1 MVRFYF
7 QTTMKPINE
16 TGRLA
21 ISMKTMVQEHKQLR
35 LYPLAEETTILLVSE
50 QQDSDPPIWSIAA
63 SPQWAYSALGE
74 VCRNRAYLAEKGKI
88 LVDGQRVKAEEYL
101 KLWRK
106 ATESPI
112 EWQASLD
119 AGILITATFTMPAA
133 FIANVISG
141 DERYSDLQAF
151 LQTPAG
157 QPTKADEQ
165 DWSWSVPMNHL
176 DHLLSFAR
184 LCDCYPEPKKYG
196 RGKAISF
203 AVTHQGANAAA
214 VDENAAQAS
223 LFAEAA

>member
-1 MVRFYF
+1 
-7 QTTMKPINE
+7 MKPINE

-21 ISMKTMVQEHKQLR
+21 ISMKTLVQEHKQLR
-35 LYPLAEETTILLVSE
+35 LYPLSEDTTILLVSE
-50 QQDSDPPIWSIAA
+50 QKYSDPSIWSIAA

-74 VCRNRAYLAEKGKI
+74 VCRNRAYLAEKGQI
-88 LVDGQRVKAEEYL
+88 LVDGQRVKAEGYL
-101 KLWRK
+101 KLWRN
-106 ATESPI
+106 ATERPI
-112 EWQASLD
+112 QWQASLD

-141 DERYSDLQAF
+141 DERYSELQAF

-165 DWSWSVPMNHL
+165 DWSWSVPMSHV

-184 LCDCYPEPKKYG
+184 LCDCYPNPEKYG

-203 AVTHQGANAAA
+203 AVTHQEAKAAA
-214 VDENAAQAS
+214 AAEHAAQTS